1 MMYLSTANH
10 NFIGK
15 NNIIKEKIEMNI
27 QIMQIVVDTTVD
39 GPGWRTSIYCAGCRH
54 ACPGCH
60 NAETWPFDAGTTMS
74 VDEVMEQL
82 RATDGN
88 ITFSGGDP
96 MYQAEAFTELARRIR
111 DELHRTIWCYTG
123 FTFEQVLA
131 DPVMSRMLPYLEV
144 LVDGPFVAAQRSL
157 DLLFRGSSNQ
167 RLIDVQRSLRENKV
181 VEYEYNPYPTF

>member
-1 MMYLSTANH
+1 MTVSHIA
-10 NFIGK
+10 
-15 NNIIKEKIEMNI
+15 EKMKLRILDILE
-27 QIMQIVVDTTVD
+27 DTTVD
-39 GPGWRTSIYCAGCRH
+39 GPGFRTSIYCSGCAH

-60 NAETWPFDAGTTMS
+60 NPQSWDINAGKWTEVGDILKVILADPFAD
-74 VDEVMEQL
+74 V
-82 RATDGN
+82 
-88 ITFSGGDP
+88 TFTGGDP
-96 MYQAEAFTELARRIR
+96 MYQPEGFTELARAIR
-111 DELHRTIWCYTG
+111 ESSDKSIWCYTG

-131 DPVMSRMLPYLEV
+131 DPEMSRMLPYLEV

>member
-96 MYQAEAFTELARRIR
+96 MYQAEAFAELARRIR
-111 DELHRTIWCYTG
+111 EELHRTIWCYTG